1 MEVERNYN
9 FQFPNQIQLEN
20 PYQHLGRL
28 GTYDCID
35 YIIND
40 LVTDKY
46 KMQKIADEGRKKALQ
61 FHSWEKRADELYY
74 DLISQL

>member
-1 MEVERNYN
+1 MLTVISEAYHLIRHIAKELVMFE
-9 FQFPNQIQLEN
+9 LE
-20 PYQHLGRL
+20 
-28 GTYDCID
+28 DID
-35 YIIND
+35 KLPHIIND